1 MYGGDGMSK
10 LTKAQEKRLV
20 RAINSKTK
28 KLFTDTRIHLVS
40 VADMSAIE
48 KLTAKWLKRIG

>member
-1 MYGGDGMSK
+1 MSK